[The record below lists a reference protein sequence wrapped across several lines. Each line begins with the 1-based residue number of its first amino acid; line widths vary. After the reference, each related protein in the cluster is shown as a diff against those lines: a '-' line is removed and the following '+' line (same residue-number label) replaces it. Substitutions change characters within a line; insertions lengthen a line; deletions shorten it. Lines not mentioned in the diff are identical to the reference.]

1 MSENQILLKENNKI
15 FNKIQN
21 KIDPRTKQAILRQIN
36 KTHLSTIRK
45 VNRKL
50 IELQDLIKKPL
61 VSNIPKPTIISFKSV
76 KEVKEQEE
84 KQKIE
89 LATQERIKKENERK
103 QAIKQLL
110 KNDKSISKN
119 IKNVINNII
128 VAEQDP
134 QYLSIKKDKQKKQI
148 MLLLQ
153 NDRKLTKNIKKAI
166 MIALYPDEIP
176 NQQYIDMTPSQRYKL
191 MIKTRIQYNQD
202 DLDLAGIPYFTVE
215 DFYNTA
221 KEYRQFNYGIN
232 TYNFLDIT
240 IFLYSKLKLNNNKK
254 YKFIMFLNLSN
265 NRSDTPFDFKA
276 PKGKNQFFS
285 YMGTKQY
292 FNFYKDSNTP
302 YMIEGSRCY
311 YIEEDK
317 IESIKHLQSFR
328 DSNDITEHCFLDPI
342 IYWAED
348 CLKKTKSETA
358 QKRYKTIINKIN
370 KNWKL
375 KFASGFDESEIM
387 NFCND
392 IDINITVEYPLGYNK
407 LNMLE
412 YKSNNKSL
420 KHFKF
425 INTRFNHVDI
435 DFNKTVVTESNLYK
449 PEMIETKEE
458 MQKIKDE
465 LDDKN
470 IFNQYMEYKGEISF
484 IKTADNI
491 YKLNSEENNIISEFE
506 LKNGINAYKLDYIK
520 NENLCKFIE
529 SGNHCNVTAQLIEND
544 KNNIDK
550 FDYKKHIIVSPKKYN
565 WKLLDMIQDNEI
577 IQEQVE
583 EPKEEIYEEITNLD
597 QEKAYT
603 QFKLCPEYMGFIGK
617 VTDFRECTDVKFAL
631 KNNGYYKINNIVLSK
646 NIKEINDKMEIFI
659 NDNTY
664 TSPELNFLNNN
675 GCSFSVVCGCWGTS
689 FDFEFN
695 DDMKNKYNGV
705 SCYAKWTGRCMS
717 VNLNTSF
724 MMKGQKEFFENM
736 RFYNPQLEISMYN
749 GYAEISYKKN
759 HVGFKGH
766 ISGYITAYQ
775 RLNMLY
781 QLLNMDLSKVIR
793 IVTDGIYHYQHN
805 FNINNSFRFKEVE
818 TTVFYPLQ
826 TNYITNIN
834 IIEYEE
840 PKGHFLEHNMK
851 ALYIGPGGTGKTHLN
866 LMDNGYINKLYIAP
880 SWKLATNKK
889 NEYSMDSTVLARTIN
904 SEECVNIYNNFNVL
918 IFDECSQYTQNDKDK
933 IFKVYNKH
941 KIIMCGDI
949 GYQLPPAINEVM
961 NIHNFDYTKEF
972 KEVFRFK
979 CNKLKKMCEFMRSE
993 IKKINDTKDEAEKR
1007 ILSRNLTTNIILK
1020 NEERVIQ
1027 IDNVENLYCV
1037 EDFILVSKNKCNK
1050 HHLFE
1055 CNCDNKN
1062 YAFEYNEMLKNKGD
1076 KFIVKKN
1083 SNDYN
1088 NGDIVF
1094 DKNIKN
1100 TIPAHAFSIHSIQ
1113 GETIE
1118 SKIFIDCR
1126 NMFEPQM
1133 LYTAI
1138 SRARKIE
1145 QLYFID

>member
-1 MSENQILLKENNKI
+1 MSENQMLLKENNKM

-50 IELQDLIKKPL
+50 IQLQDLIKKPI
-61 VSNIPKPTIISFKSV
+61 VFNNITKPTIVSFKAV

-119 IKNVINNII
+119 IKNAITNILKP
-128 VAEQDP
+128 EEDQ
-134 QYLSIKKDKQKKQI
+134 QYVLIKKDKQKKQI

-153 NDRKLTKNIKKAI
+153 NDRKITKNIKKAI
-166 MIALYPDEIP
+166 MTALYPDEVP
-176 NQQYIDMTPSQRYKL
+176 NQQYKIPEYKQ
-191 MIKTRIQYNQD
+191 MITELKD
-202 DLDLAGIPYFTVE
+202 VPYFYLKQIK
-215 DFYNTA
+215 DFSNSI
-221 KEYRQFNYGIN
+221 EIN
-232 TYNFLDIT
+232 RFDFLELT
-240 IFLYSKLKLNNNKK
+240 IFLYSKLKLNNNKS
-254 YKFIMFLNLSN
+254 YKFILYEDWQKIRTYNV
-265 NRSDTPFDFKA
+265 TEFDFKG
-276 PKGKNQFFS
+276 PKSRTAFFEYMSQDQF
-285 YMGTKQY
+285 
-292 FNFYKDSNTP
+292 FNFYKGSGLSRMTQ
-302 YMIEGSRCY
+302 GSRCY

-317 IESIKHLQSFR
+317 VESIKHLQRFR

-348 CLKKTKSETA
+348 CLKKTKSEPA
-358 QKRYKTIINKIN
+358 QRRYKTIINKIN
-370 KNWKL
+370 KNWKI

-458 MQKIKDE
+458 MRKIKDD

-529 SGNHCNVTAQLIEND
+529 SGIHCNITAQLIEND

-565 WKLLDMIQDNEI
+565 WKLLDMIQDNEV
-577 IQEQVE
+577 IQEEIKE

-646 NIKEINDKMEIFI
+646 NIKEINNKMDIFI

-664 TSPELNFLNNN
+664 TSPELNFLINN

-759 HVGFKGH
+759 HVAFKGH

-781 QLLNMDLSKVIR
+781 QLLNMDLTKVIR
-793 IVTDGIYHYQHN
+793 VVTDGIYHYQHN
-805 FNINNSFRFKEVE
+805 FKINSSFRFKEVE
-818 TTVFYPLQ
+818 TSVFHPLQ
-826 TNYITNIN
+826 TNYITKIN
-834 IIEYEE
+834 MIEYEQ

-949 GYQLPPAINEVM
+949 GYQLPPAVNEVM

-979 CNKLKKMCEFMRSE
+979 CDKLKKMCEFMRNE
-993 IKKINDTKDEAEKR
+993 IKKINDTKDETEKR
-1007 ILSRNLTTNIILK
+1007 MLSKKLTSNIILK
-1020 NEERVIQ
+1020 NDGRVIQ
-1027 IDNVENLYCV
+1027 AENVENLYCV

-1083 SNDYN
+1083 SNNYN

>member
-1 MSENQILLKENNKI
+1 MSENQMLLKENIKM

-36 KTHLSTIRK
+36 KTHLSTIKK

-50 IELQDLIKKPL
+50 TALKDLIKKPL
-61 VSNIPKPTIISFKSV
+61 VSSNIPKPSIISFKAV
-76 KEVKEQEE
+76 KEVKEREI

-89 LATQERIKKENERK
+89 QATQERIKKENERK
-103 QAIKQLL
+103 QAIKQL
-110 KNDKSISKN
+110 
-119 IKNVINNII
+119 IK
-128 VAEQDP
+128 
-134 QYLSIKKDKQKKQI
+134 
-148 MLLLQ
+148 
-153 NDRKLTKNIKKAI
+153 NDRKLTKNIINTINNIEVEDKYLVKKQSE
-166 MIALYPDEIP
+166 L
-176 NQQYIDMTPSQRYKL
+176 QKQ
-191 MIKTRIQYNQD
+191 IKTEMK
-202 DLDLAGIPYFTVE
+202 GVPYFTLSQIK
-215 DFYNTA
+215 DF
-221 KEYRQFNYGIN
+221 KDFKLQGSSFDFIQ
-232 TYNFLDIT
+232 LT
-240 IFLYSKLKLNNNKK
+240 IFLYSKLKLNNNKS
-254 YKFIMFLNLSN
+254 YKFILYEDWNKIY
-265 NRSDTPFDFKA
+265 SDNVNQFDFKG
-276 PKGKNQFFS
+276 PKSRTAFFE
-285 YMGTKQY
+285 YMSVDQY
-292 FNFYKDSNTP
+292 FNFYKGSGVSRMS
-302 YMIEGSRCY
+302 YESRCY

-317 IESIKHLQSFR
+317 VENIKHLQFFL

-348 CLKKTKSETA
+348 CLKKCKTESS
-358 QKRYKTIINKIN
+358 QKRYNAIINKIN
-370 KNWKL
+370 KNWKI
-375 KFASGFDESEIM
+375 KFASGFDENEIM

-392 IDINITVEYPLGYNK
+392 IDINITVEFPLGYNK

-458 MQKIKDE
+458 MRKIKDE

-529 SGNHCNVTAQLIEND
+529 SGIHCNVTAQLIEND

-565 WKLLDMIQDNEI
+565 WKLLDMIEDVEI
-577 IQEQVE
+577 KQEPKQEPKE
-583 EPKEEIYEEITNLD
+583 EPKEDIYEEIVNLD

-659 NDNTY
+659 NNNTY
-664 TSPELNFLNNN
+664 TSPELNFLINN
-675 GCSFSVVCGCWGTS
+675 GCSFSVICGCWGTS

-695 DDMKNKYNGV
+695 DDMKNKYNGI

-766 ISGYITAYQ
+766 IAGYITAYQ

-793 IVTDGIYHYQHN
+793 VVTDGIYHYQHN
-805 FNINNSFRFKEVE
+805 FKINNSFRFKEVD
-818 TTVFYPLQ
+818 TSIFYPLQ
-826 TNYITNIN
+826 TNYITKIDM
-834 IIEYEE
+834 IEYEQ
-840 PKGHFLEHNMK
+840 PKGNFLEHNMK

-889 NEYSMDSTVLARTIN
+889 NEYKMDSTVLARTIN

-949 GYQLPPAINEVM
+949 GYQLPPAVNEVM

-979 CNKLKKMCEFMRSE
+979 CDKLKNLCEHMRSE
-993 IKKINDTKDEAEKR
+993 IKKINNTKDEDEKR
-1007 ILSRNLTTNIILK
+1007 MLSRKLTTNIILK
-1020 NEERVIQ
+1020 NDKSVIH
-1027 IDNVENLYCV
+1027 IEDVKNLYCV

-1062 YAFEYNEMLKNKGD
+1062 YAFEYNEMLKDKGD

-1138 SRARKIE
+1138 SRARTIE

>member
-84 KQKIE
+84 KQ
-89 LATQERIKKENERK
+89 ERIKKENERK

-119 IKNVINNII
+119 IKNVITNILKP
-128 VAEQDP
+128 EEDQ
-134 QYLSIKKDKQKKQI
+134 QYLSIKKDKQKKQ
-148 MLLLQ
+148 LLLLLK

-166 MIALYPDEIP
+166 RMVLYPDIP
-176 NQQYIDMTPSQRYKL
+176 DYKKL
-191 MIKTRIQYNQD
+191 FTEMKD
-202 DLDLAGIPYFTVE
+202 VPYFTLNNIK
-215 DFYNTA
+215 DFHNSR
-221 KEYRQFNYGIN
+221 KDGNRFD
-232 TYNFLDIT
+232 FLELT
-240 IFLYSKLKLNNNKK
+240 IFLYSKLKLNNNKS
-254 YKFIMFLNLSN
+254 YKFILYEDWQKIRIYNV
-265 NRSDTPFDFKA
+265 TYFDFKG
-276 PKGKNQFFS
+276 PKSRTAFFEYMNQDQF
-285 YMGTKQY
+285 
-292 FNFYKDSNTP
+292 FNFYRGSGLSRMT
-302 YMIEGSRCY
+302 EGSRCY
-311 YIEEDK
+311 YIGEDK
-317 IESIKHLQSFR
+317 IESIKHIQKFR
-328 DSNDITEHCFLDPI
+328 DSNDVTEHCFLDPI

-375 KFASGFDESEIM
+375 KFVSGFDESEIM

-458 MQKIKDE
+458 MRKIKDD

-529 SGNHCNVTAQLIEND
+529 SGIHCNITAQLIEND

-793 IVTDGIYHYQHN
+793 VVTDGIYHYQHN
-805 FNINNSFRFKEVE
+805 FNINTSFRFKEVD

-826 TNYITNIN
+826 TNYITRIDM
-834 IIEYEE
+834 IEYEE

-904 SEECVNIYNNFNVL
+904 SEECVNIFNNFNVL

-949 GYQLPPAINEVM
+949 GYQLPPAVNEVM
-961 NIHNFDYTKEF
+961 NVHNFDYTKEF

-1007 ILSRNLTTNIILK
+1007 ILSRKLTTNIILK